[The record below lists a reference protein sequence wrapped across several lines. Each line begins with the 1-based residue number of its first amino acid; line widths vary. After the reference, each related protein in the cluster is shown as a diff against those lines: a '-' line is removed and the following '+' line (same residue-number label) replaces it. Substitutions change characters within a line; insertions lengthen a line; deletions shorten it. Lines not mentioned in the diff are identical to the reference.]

1 MKKEI
6 KTKSEPVDVLDNSE
20 PNESPDMREMDV
32 PETGKETHSCSFLFS
47 L

>member
-6 KTKSEPVDVLDNSE
+6 KSKSKPVDVLDNSE

-32 PETGKETHSCSFLFS
+32 PDPIFNPDENE
-47 L
+47 